1 MRLKGHGLT
10 KRFALG
16 ASVAMMAITVV
27 LACGTSLAT
36 AGNFCK
42 GNFALSVPATL
53 GRAAEVPLPT
63 EVPLSTAEC
72 LKEFELRC
80 YVPAQLAKAYNLAG
94 LQGAG
99 INGSGETIAIVIPFG
114 SPTIHNDLHQFDQTF
129 GVNNSF
135 GVPVDPAIA
144 KDPQLTIIQPAGPV
158 PPFST
163 TAFNGGMLAAASETT
178 LDVEWAHVM
187 APGANI
193 LLVETPTYF
202 TGGVGGFPE
211 IVTAE
216 NYVINHHLA
225 GVISQS
231 FGETEENFPGT
242 QIPSYLRSAF
252 QNAQQHNVTVLA
264 ASGNHGSTEEELN
277 GEDLYPMP
285 VTYWPAS
292 DPLVTGVGG
301 TQLTLDESGNRLS
314 PDVVWNDTPLELPYA
329 SGGGLS
335 AIFKRPDFQNTLQS
349 VVGNQRGVP
358 DISMSA
364 ACNGFVWTYSTYEGP
379 SYHFDCGTSEATQE
393 FGGIVAMADQVAGQP
408 LGDINKALYSI
419 PYGGGLVDVTSGN
432 NDIGPFTNS
441 NGVTYHVPGFNA
453 GPGYDLASGLG
464 TVDPARFVPALAN
477 AAGTSHA
484 NATCRGAVSFASIG
498 GNLDVPKGAACTL
511 TDSVVRGNVS
521 VEGTFTGNGV
531 SIGGNLQAHG
541 GGKAHGGGTV
551 SLNRDSAGEPSI
563 VGGDVQIYHT
573 AGGAN
578 IICGSRINGNL
589 QVQNN
594 TSPSLIG
601 TTGACTVGN
610 TIVGSLQ
617 VHNNAAE
624 VTVSA
629 NTANRN
635 IQVNNNTIGG
645 GTLTSNTAGGKCEL
659 KNDRPPITGT
669 ANKAGTGKTNTC
681 NRSA

>member
-1 MRLKGHGLT
+1 ML
-10 KRFALG
+10 
-16 ASVAMMAITVV
+16 VAVV
-27 LACGTSLAT
+27 LVS
-36 AGNFCK
+36 
-42 GNFALSVPATL
+42 ALWVCSAATL
-53 GRAAEVPLPT
+53 ARAEVAPLPT
-63 EVPLSTAEC
+63 SKC
-72 LKEFELRC
+72 LEEFELRC
-80 YVPAQLAKAYNLAG
+80 YVPAQLERAYNLAG

-99 INGSGETIAIVIPFG
+99 INGSGETIAVVIPFG
-114 SPTIHNDLHQFDQTF
+114 SPTIGNDLHQFDQTF
-129 GVNNSF
+129 GVSNSF

-158 PPFST
+158 PPFSPT
-163 TAFNGGMLAAASETT
+163 GEMLAAAGETT

-193 LLVETPTYF
+193 LVVETPTSL
-202 TGGVGGFPE
+202 GEGVGGLPE

-216 NYVINHHLA
+216 NYVIDNHLA

-231 FGETEENFPGT
+231 FGTTEETFPGT

-252 QNAQQHNVTVLA
+252 QNAQQNNVTVLA
-264 ASGNHGSTEEELN
+264 ASGNHGSTGEELN
-277 GEDLYPMP
+277 EEDLFPMQ
-285 VTYWPAS
+285 VTWWPAS

-301 TQLTLDESGNRLS
+301 TQLSLDESGNRLS
-314 PDVVWNDTPLELPYA
+314 PDVVFNDSPLELPYA

-335 AIFKRPDFQNTLQS
+335 AIFKRRDFQNTVQS

-358 DISMSA
+358 DIGMSA
-364 ACNGFVWTYSTYEGP
+364 ACNGFVWIYSSNEGP
-379 SYHFDCGTSEATQE
+379 SYQFDCGTSEATQE

-484 NATCRGAVSFASIG
+484 NATCKGAMSFASVG

-511 TDSVVRGNVS
+511 TDSVVSGNVS

-531 SIGGNLQAHG
+531 TISGNLQAQ
-541 GGKAHGGGTV
+541 GGGTV
-551 SLNRDSAGEPSI
+551 SLQPDSSGEPSI
-563 VGGDVQIYHT
+563 VGGDAQIQNT
-573 AGGAN
+573 AGGTN

-610 TIVGSLQ
+610 TIAGNLQ
-617 VHNNAAE
+617 VHNNAAK

-629 NTANRN
+629 NTANGN
-635 IQVNNNTIGG
+635 IRVNNNTIGG

-659 KNDRPPITGT
+659 KNDSPTITGT